1 MMIMATPPY
10 QTLDTIVTQAV
21 PQLRAISKEDFA
33 YKENPDKW
41 SKQEILGHLIDSAYN
56 NHRRFLIATYQ
67 NELIFDG
74 YQQDQWVQLNG
85 YQKRDHNEIIFTW
98 VSANQHLSFLLESI
112 PEEVINQETTNHNFH
127 IIGMNRPEDGVASS
141 LGYLIWDYLFHME
154 HHLEQILPVY
164 AKLNPDSYF
173 GKTG

>member
-1 MMIMATPPY
+1 MTTP
-10 QTLDTIVTQAV
+10 QHQILDAIITQAA
-21 PQLRAISKEDFA
+21 PQLNSISLEEFA
-33 YKENPDKW
+33 FKENPGKW

-67 NELIFDG
+67 DSLVFDG
-74 YQQDQWVQLNG
+74 YQQDNWVQLNG

-112 PEEVINQETTNHNFH
+112 PEEIIFKETTDHNFH
-127 IIGMNRPEDGVASS
+127 VIGMKRPEEGTLSS

-154 HHLEQILPVY
+154 HHLAQILPNYV
-164 AKLNPDSYF
+164 KSNPTAYL
-173 GKTG
+173 GKID